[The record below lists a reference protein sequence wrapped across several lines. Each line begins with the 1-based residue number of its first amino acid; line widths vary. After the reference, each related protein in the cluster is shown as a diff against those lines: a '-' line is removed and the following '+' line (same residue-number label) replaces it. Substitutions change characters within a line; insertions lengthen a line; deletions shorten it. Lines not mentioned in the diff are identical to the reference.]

1 MAGLEA
7 VTKLQ
12 YHVCPDCGAPLQPKG
27 LKSKLNAKTGE
38 RDIVHDRES
47 GQPSLRYWSKPVP
60 SILLDASGAEEIG
73 GAGYYRIP
81 PGWIEPEPRYERVP
95 LAELRR
101 VNEGC
106 LKKLRVEAVKERRR
120 ANWDKYVEANRNKYI
135 LTGGNDA

>member
-1 MAGLEA
+1 
-7 VTKLQ
+7 
-12 YHVCPDCGAPLQPKG
+12 
-27 LKSKLNAKTGE
+27 LKTKLNAKSGE

-47 GQPSLRYWSKPVP
+47 GQPCLRYWSKPVP

-81 PGWIEPEPRYERVP
+81 PGWIQPEPEPEGVP

-101 VNEGC
+101 VNEER

-120 ANWDKYVEANRNKYI
+120 ANWDKYVEAHRNEYI
-135 LTGGNDA
+135 LCGGVEDDGAPSEV